1 VPHRDEHPV
10 PLAWKPQPSPPAQLV
25 TILVNGRA
33 GAPQPRARV
42 EQLHHLVGLMGR
54 QADIIITRSETEMRG
69 HLRRLVHAGVR
80 RVAVAGGDGTV
91 ARAVPELAYT
101 ETALAIL
108 PLGTF
113 NNFAAALNIPRDLHA
128 ALRLL
133 WEGSVSEVDLGQV
146 GSHLYTEAAG
156 AGLLAD
162 FVAFT
167 GTDGRKRALR
177 TLYATSRL
185 FLANRAYPVR
195 LTIDGKPYDKELS
208 LCLVANSYRVG
219 TAISVAAGA
228 RMTDG
233 RLNVVL
239 VEALTRKEWWRYA
252 QATWIQMLQTLPK
265 VHVFTAREVHLEAP
279 AGIHIHCDDRLIL
292 RAPVMFRARPR
303 ALKVLVEGLRTTGV

>member
-1 VPHRDEHPV
+1 MTN
-10 PLAWKPQPSPPAQLV
+10 LSL

-33 GAPQPRARV
+33 GAPQPRARA
-42 EQLHHLVGLMGR
+42 EQLHHLVAVLGQ
-54 QADIIITRSETEMRG
+54 QAEIVITRTEEEMRG
-69 HLRRLVHAGVR
+69 HLRQLVRAGAP

-91 ARAVPELAYT
+91 ARAVSELAYT

-133 WEGSVSEVDLGQV
+133 WEGTAREVDLGQV
-146 GSHLYTEAAG
+146 DGNYFTEAAG
-156 AGLLAD
+156 AGLFAD

-167 GTDGRKRALR
+167 STDGRKRPLR
-177 TLYATSRL
+177 ALYATSRL
-185 FLANRAYPVR
+185 LLTNRAHLMKLV
-195 LTIDGKPYDKELS
+195 IDGEHHEKELS
-208 LCLVANSYRVG
+208 FCLVANSYRFG
-219 TAISVAAGA
+219 TAISVASGA

-239 VEALTRKEWWRYA
+239 VEALTRREWRRYA

-265 VHVFTAREVHLEAP
+265 VEVRTAQEVRLQAP
-279 AGIHIHCDDRLIL
+279 KGIHVHCDDRLIL
-292 RAPVMFRARPR
+292 YTPVTFKACPN
-303 ALKVLVEGLRTTGV
+303 ALKVLM

>member
-1 VPHRDEHPV
+1 MSKLTDDFCP
-10 PLAWKPQPSPPAQLV
+10 

-33 GAPQPRARV
+33 GAPQPRARA
-42 EQLHHLVGLMGR
+42 EQLGHLVALLGHRAEIL
-54 QADIIITRSETEMRG
+54 ITRSEAEMRA
-69 HLRRLVHAGVR
+69 HLRRLVQSGAP

-101 ETALAIL
+101 ETALSIL

-133 WEGSVSEVDLGQV
+133 WEGVVSEVDLGEV
-146 GSHLYTEAAG
+146 GGHLYTEAAG

-162 FVAFT
+162 FVT
-167 GTDGRKRALR
+167 LTSTDGRKRPLR
-177 TLYATSRL
+177 TLYALARL
-185 FLANRAYPVR
+185 FAANRAYPVR
-195 LTIDGKPYDKELS
+195 LTVDGQRYDRELS

-239 VEALTRKEWWRYA
+239 VEALERREWWRYA
-252 QATWIQMLQTLPK
+252 QATWIQMLETLPK
-265 VHVFTAREVHLEAP
+265 VQVFTAQEIRLEGP
-279 AGIHIHCDDRLIL
+279 AGISVHCDDRLLL
-292 RAPVMFRARPR
+292 RAPVTFRAKPK
-303 ALKVLVEGLRTTGV
+303 ALKVLVGP

>member
-1 VPHRDEHPV
+1 MTE
-10 PLAWKPQPSPPAQLV
+10 PSP

-42 EQLHHLVGLMGR
+42 EQLHHLVAVLGH
-54 QADIIITRSETEMRG
+54 QAEIIITRTEEEMRE
-69 HLRRLVHAGVR
+69 HLRRLVRTGAR

-133 WEGSVSEVDLGQV
+133 WEGAISKVDLGEV
-146 GSHLYTEAAG
+146 DGNYFTEAAG
-156 AGLLAD
+156 AGLFAD

-167 GTDGRKRALR
+167 STDGRKRPLRALS
-177 TLYATSRL
+177 ATSRL
-185 FLANRAYPVR
+185 LIENRAYPMQLV
-195 LTIDGKPYDKELS
+195 IDGQRYEKELS
-208 LCLVANSYRVG
+208 FCLVANSYRFG
-219 TAISVAAGA
+219 TAISVASGA
-228 RMTDG
+228 KMTDG
-233 RLNVVL
+233 KLNVVL
-239 VEALTRKEWWRYA
+239 VEALTRREWWQYA

-265 VHVFTAREVHLEAP
+265 VKVLTAQEVCLQAP
-279 AGIHIHCDDRLIL
+279 EGMCVHCDDRLVL
-292 RAPVMFRARPR
+292 RTPVTFRAHSQ
-303 ALKVLVEGLRTTGV
+303 ALKVLV